1 MKKTNDNVIINLLI
15 IKYKGDLMV
24 LNVWDTVKNFINNLF
39 TSIHWNN
46 ILIFLMGIIVGG
58 IISGIIYLIIFF
70 KSINKA
76 DKINQLT
83 SSKENIVQT
92 SEVNKLIS
100 GAKDQYKEETKEY
113 GITFKME
120 TLKDISWDLV
130 KNIANVYYPDSKHPI
145 YELSIDE
152 LIKLCYYITERIDN
166 VFQGRILKNVRNF
179 KISQIITI
187 IETKKKIDDNK
198 LIKAS
203 KKLNSSGLYKAA
215 STTLNIVNPVYW
227 ARKFVVSTSVNYGSS
242 KIANIIIDI
251 VGEETAKVYS
261 KHLFIKENNI
271 NEEITELENE
281 FNEE

>member
-1 MKKTNDNVIINLLI
+1 
-15 IKYKGDLMV
+15 MV
-24 LNVWDTVKNFINNLF
+24 LNVWETIKNFINNLF
-39 TSIHWNN
+39 TN
-46 ILIFLMGIIVGG
+46 IPWSNIIIFLMGIIVGG

-83 SSKENIVQT
+83 SFKENIVQT
-92 SEVNKLIS
+92 NDVNKLIS
-100 GAKDQYKEETKEY
+100 GAKDQYKEETKDY
-113 GITFKME
+113 GIVFKME
-120 TLKDISWDLV
+120 ALKNIAWDLV
-130 KNIANVYYPDSKHPI
+130 KSIANVYYPDSKHPI

-152 LIKLCYYITERIDN
+152 LIKLCYYITERIDK
-166 VFQGRILKNVRNF
+166 VFQGKILKNVRNF

-198 LIKAS
+198 IIKAS

-215 STTLNIVNPVYW
+215 SATLNIVNPVYW
-227 ARKFVVSTSVNYGSS
+227 ARKIVVSSSVNFGSN

-261 KHLFIKENNI
+261 KHLFVKENNI
-271 NEEITELENE
+271 SEDIADIENE
-281 FNEE
+281 FSEE